1 MSWAA
6 AKRAAQ
12 GRRERSCRGARRLPD
27 QPSKREPVRAAA
39 LVALALSA
47 CACAGSGGGTV
58 PAPGAQTVRVESP
71 FAGAHSAALRY
82 MRRREARF
90 HPSRVRVELS
100 VMSRKGRTETVLAS
114 TSVSLGGGH
123 GTVFVDVGRRALV
136 LARRGGR
143 LRVVA
148 DLTRSGRY
156 SLATEGLTAM
166 PGRSRIVV
174 GRRAVVVAEP
184 DVPAGSRAEVARVA
198 GAVMPGLNARYLL
211 PGQRSHLPL
220 IFMTDSW
227 STAERVAGVEMPQEA
242 IGAEYDGIVYL
253 RAGEWAGEDEVE
265 RDALLVHE
273 LTHVA
278 SAALVAGG
286 PLSLVEGVARYE
298 EQRYVASRGERWP
311 YRYIAAAYRAGYP
324 SLERWRWSHGWGVH
338 GTLPT
343 WLAYED
349 GAAIVAAVIRDG
361 GDAGLRRLGAAFRRE
376 GVAGL
381 FTPNQVGR
389 AFRAAVGRPFAAVA
403 AQGRAAMIAAGG

>member
-1 MSWAA
+1 MH
-6 AKRAAQ
+6 RR
-12 GRRERSCRGARRLPD
+12 GRRNSRLLG
-27 QPSKREPVRAAA
+27 RAAA
-39 LVALALSA
+39 IVALALIV
-47 CACAGSGGGTV
+47 CACAGSGGGGGASSA
-58 PAPGAQTVRVESP
+58 PATRIVRVENP
-71 FAGAHSAALRY
+71 FAGAHAAALRY
-82 MRRREARF
+82 VRRREAGL
-90 HPSRVRVELS
+90 HPSRVHVGLT

-114 TSVSLGGGH
+114 TSVGFGGGH
-123 GTVFVDVGRRALV
+123 GTVLIDAGRRALV

-156 SLATEGLTAM
+156 ALGREGLEAM
-166 PGRSRIVV
+166 PRGSRIDA
-174 GRRAVVVAEP
+174 GRRSVVVAEP
-184 DVPAGSRAEVARVA
+184 DVPAASRAEVARVA
-198 GAVMPGLNARYLL
+198 AAVMPGLNARYLL
-211 PGQRSHLPL
+211 PGARSHVP
-220 IFMTDSW
+220 IVFMTDSW
-227 STAERVAGVEMPQEA
+227 GAAERVAGIAMPHEA
-242 IGAEYDGIVYL
+242 IGAEYDGVVYL
-253 RAGEWAGEDEVE
+253 RAGPWEGEDEVE

-278 SAALVAGG
+278 SAGLVAGG

-298 EQRYVASRGERWP
+298 EQRYVASRGVRWP

-349 GAAIVAAVIRDG
+349 GAALVGAVIRDG

-376 GVAGL
+376 GVSGL
-381 FTPNQVGR
+381 FTPTQVGR

-403 AQGRAAMIAAGG
+403 AQARAAMLAAG

>member
-1 MSWAA
+1 M
-6 AKRAAQ
+6 
-12 GRRERSCRGARRLPD
+12 RRRGLRKPELPG
-27 QPSKREPVRAAA
+27 RAAA
-39 LVALALSA
+39 LVALALA
-47 CACAGSGGGTV
+47 VCACAGSGGGGGASL
-58 PAPGAQTVRVESP
+58 APDTQNVRIENP
-71 FAGAHSAALRY
+71 FAGAHAAAMRY

-90 HPSRVRVELS
+90 HPSRVHVELS

-114 TSVSLGGGH
+114 TSISLGGGH

-148 DLTRSGRY
+148 DLTDSGRY
-156 SLATEGLTAM
+156 SLGAEGLAAM
-166 PGRSRIVV
+166 PRRSRIVV
-174 GRRAVVVAEP
+174 GHGSVVVAEP
-184 DVPAGSRAEVARVA
+184 DVPAESRAEVARVA
-198 GAVMPGLNARYLL
+198 AAVMPGLDARYLL
-211 PGQRSHLPL
+211 PGLRSHLPL

-242 IGAEYDGIVYL
+242 IGAEYDGVVYL
-253 RAGEWAGEDEVE
+253 RASEWAGEDEVE

-278 SAALVAGG
+278 SGALVSGG
-286 PLSLVEGVARYE
+286 PLSLIEGVARYE
-298 EQRYVASRGERWP
+298 EQRYVASRGVRWP

-324 SLERWRWSHGWGVH
+324 SLERWRWSNGWGVH

-361 GDAGLRRLGAAFRRE
+361 GDAGLRRLGAAFRRD
-376 GVAGL
+376 GVQGL
-381 FTPNQVGR
+381 FTPTQVGR
-389 AFRAAVGRPFAAVA
+389 AFRAAVGRPFAVVA
-403 AQGRAAMIAAGG
+403 AQARAAMRAAAG

>member
-1 MSWAA
+1 M
-6 AKRAAQ
+6 
-12 GRRERSCRGARRLPD
+12 RRRGLRKPELLG
-27 QPSKREPVRAAA
+27 RAAA
-39 LVALALSA
+39 LVALALA
-47 CACAGSGGGTV
+47 VCACAGSGGGGGASL
-58 PAPGAQTVRVESP
+58 APDTQNVRIENP
-71 FAGAHSAALRY
+71 FAGAHAAAMRY

-90 HPSRVRVELS
+90 HPSRVHVELS

-148 DLTRSGRY
+148 DLTKSGRY
-156 SLATEGLTAM
+156 SLATEGLAAM

-174 GRRAVVVAEP
+174 GRRSVVVAEP
-184 DVPAGSRAEVARVA
+184 DVPAESRAEVARVA
-198 GAVMPGLNARYLL
+198 GAVMPGLDARYLL
-211 PGQRSHLPL
+211 PGERSHLPL

-227 STAERVAGVEMPQEA
+227 HTAEQVAGVEMPQEA
-242 IGAEYDGIVYL
+242 IGAEYDGVVYL
-253 RAGEWAGEDEVE
+253 RAGDWAGEDEVE

-278 SAALVAGG
+278 SAGLVAGG
-286 PLSLVEGVARYE
+286 PLSLIEGVARYE
-298 EQRYVASRGERWP
+298 EQRYVASRGLGWP
-311 YRYIAAAYRAGYP
+311 YRYIATAYRAGYP

-349 GAAIVAAVIRDG
+349 GAAIVGAVIRDG
-361 GDAGLRRLGAAFRRE
+361 GGAGLRRLGAAFRRD
-376 GVAGL
+376 GVSGL

-403 AQGRAAMIAAGG
+403 AQARAAMIAAAG

>member
-1 MSWAA
+1 M
-6 AKRAAQ
+6 
-12 GRRERSCRGARRLPD
+12 RRRGLRKPELPG
-27 QPSKREPVRAAA
+27 RAAA
-39 LVALALSA
+39 LVALALA
-47 CACAGSGGGTV
+47 VCACAGSGGGGGASL
-58 PAPGAQTVRVESP
+58 APDTQNVRIENP
-71 FAGAHSAALRY
+71 FAGAHAAAMRY

-90 HPSRVRVELS
+90 HPSRVHVELS

-148 DLTRSGRY
+148 DLTKSGRY
-156 SLATEGLTAM
+156 SLATEGLAAM

-174 GRRAVVVAEP
+174 GRRSVVVAEP
-184 DVPAGSRAEVARVA
+184 DVPAESRAEVARVA
-198 GAVMPGLNARYLL
+198 GAVMPGLDARYLL
-211 PGQRSHLPL
+211 PGERSHLPL

-227 STAERVAGVEMPQEA
+227 HTAEQVAGVEMPQEA
-242 IGAEYDGIVYL
+242 IGAEYDGVVYL
-253 RAGEWAGEDEVE
+253 RAGDWAGEDEVE

-278 SAALVAGG
+278 SAGLVAGG
-286 PLSLVEGVARYE
+286 PLSLIEGVARYE
-298 EQRYVASRGERWP
+298 EQRYVASRGLGWP
-311 YRYIAAAYRAGYP
+311 YRYIATAYRAGYP

-349 GAAIVAAVIRDG
+349 GAAIVGAVIRDG
-361 GDAGLRRLGAAFRRE
+361 GGAGLRRLGAAFRRD
-376 GVAGL
+376 GVSGL

-403 AQGRAAMIAAGG
+403 AQARAAMIAAAG

>member
-1 MSWAA
+1 M
-6 AKRAAQ
+6 
-12 GRRERSCRGARRLPD
+12 RRRGPRRSDL
-27 QPSKREPVRAAA
+27 A
-39 LVALALSA
+39 LVALALTV

-58 PAPGAQTVRVESP
+58 PAPDTQNVRIENP
-71 FAGAHSAALRY
+71 FAGAHAAAVRY

-90 HPSRVRVELS
+90 HPSRVHVELS
-100 VMSRKGRTETVLAS
+100 VMSRRGRAETVLAS
-114 TSVSLGGGH
+114 TSVRLGSGH

-148 DLTRSGRY
+148 DLTSRGRY
-156 SLATEGLTAM
+156 SLATEGLAAM

-174 GRRAVVVAEP
+174 GRRSVVVAQP
-184 DVPAGSRAEVARVA
+184 DVPAESRAEVARVA
-198 GAVMPGLNARYLL
+198 GAVMPELDARYLL
-211 PGQRSHLPL
+211 PGDRPHLPL
-220 IFMTDSW
+220 IFMVDSW
-227 STAERVAGVEMPQEA
+227 RTAERVAGVEMPQEA

-253 RAGEWAGEDEVE
+253 RAGEWAGEDVVE

-273 LTHVA
+273 LAHVA
-278 SAALVAGG
+278 SAGLVSGG

-298 EQRYVASRGERWP
+298 EQRYVASRGVRWP
-311 YRYIAAAYRAGYP
+311 YRYIATAYRAGYP

-349 GAAIVAAVIRDG
+349 GAAIVGAVIRDG
-361 GDAGLRRLGAAFRRE
+361 GDAGLRRLGAVFRRE
-376 GVAGL
+376 AVSGL
-381 FTPNQVGR
+381 FTPTQVGR

-403 AQGRAAMIAAGG
+403 AQARAAMIAAAG

>member
-1 MSWAA
+1 M
-6 AKRAAQ
+6 
-12 GRRERSCRGARRLPD
+12 RRRGPRKSDL
-27 QPSKREPVRAAA
+27 A
-39 LVALALSA
+39 LVALALTV
-47 CACAGSGGGTV
+47 CACAGSGGGGTV
-58 PAPGAQTVRVESP
+58 PAPGTQNVRIENP
-71 FAGAHSAALRY
+71 FAGAHAAAVRY

-90 HPSRVRVELS
+90 HPSRVRVGLS

-156 SLATEGLTAM
+156 SLATEGLAAM

-174 GRRAVVVAEP
+174 GRRSVVVAQP
-184 DVPAGSRAEVARVA
+184 DVPGESRAEVARVA
-198 GAVMPGLNARYLL
+198 GAVMPELNARYLL
-211 PGQRSHLPL
+211 PGERPHLPL
-220 IFMTDSW
+220 IFMVGSW
-227 STAERVAGVEMPQEA
+227 RTAERVAGVEMPQEA

-253 RAGEWAGEDEVE
+253 RAGAWAGEDVVE

-278 SAALVAGG
+278 SAGLVSGG

-298 EQRYVASRGERWP
+298 EQRYVASRGVSWP
-311 YRYIAAAYRAGYP
+311 YRYIATAYRAGYP

-349 GAAIVAAVIRDG
+349 GAAIVGAVIRDG

-376 GVAGL
+376 GVSGL
-381 FTPNQVGR
+381 FTPTQVGR

-403 AQGRAAMIAAGG
+403 AQARAAMIAAAG

>member
-1 MSWAA
+1 V
-6 AKRAAQ
+6 RP
-12 GRRERSCRGARRLPD
+12 GAREPAD
-27 QPSKREPVRAAA
+27 QPSKPDSLVRAAA
-39 LVALALSA
+39 LVALALTV

-58 PAPGAQTVRVESP
+58 AAPRTQDVRIENP
-71 FAGAHSAALRY
+71 FAGAHAAAVRY

-90 HPSRVRVELS
+90 HPSRVHVVLS

-114 TSVSLGGGH
+114 TSVSLGRGH
-123 GTVFVDVGRRALV
+123 GTVFVDVGRRPLV

-148 DLTRSGRY
+148 DLTDSGRY
-156 SLATEGLTAM
+156 SLATEGLAAM

-174 GRRAVVVAEP
+174 GPRSVVVAEP
-184 DVPAGSRAEVARVA
+184 DVPAASRAEVAAVA
-198 GAVMPGLNARYLL
+198 GAVMSGLNARYLL
-211 PGQRSHLPL
+211 PGVRSHLPL

-242 IGAEYDGIVYL
+242 IGAEYNGVVYL
-253 RAGEWAGEDEVE
+253 RAGDWAGEDEVE

-278 SAALVAGG
+278 SAGLVAGG
-286 PLSLVEGVARYE
+286 PLSLIEGVARYE
-298 EQRYVASRGERWP
+298 EQRYVASRGLRWP

-349 GAAIVAAVIRDG
+349 GAAIVGAVIRDG
-361 GDAGLRRLGAAFRRE
+361 GDAGLRRLGAAFRRD
-376 GVAGL
+376 GVSGL
-381 FTPNQVGR
+381 FTPTQVGR

-403 AQGRAAMIAAGG
+403 AQAREAMIAAAR